1 MKRHEALILLSRFHR
16 RALFIAQMAK
26 EKGPKFK
33 GYPTDA
39 RGKAKYALDFYEH
52 DLKGH
57 FELEEEVLFPSIK
70 GFDTELDELAVEV
83 SAEHSKLRELFERLV
98 AANHQESRLDELGFA
113 LEAHIR
119 KEERVL
125 FQKIQEVL
133 SEKELENLKAKL
145 QNG

>member
-1 MKRHEALILLSRFHR
+1 
-16 RALFIAQMAK
+16 
-26 EKGPKFK
+26 
-33 GYPTDA
+33 
-39 RGKAKYALDFYEH
+39 
-52 DLKGH
+52 LKGH
-57 FELEEEVLFPSIK
+57 FKLEEEVLFPSIK

-83 SAEHSKLRELFERLV
+83 AAEHSKLRELIERLV